1 MTRAAPAG
9 GWSAG
14 NEQDYD
20 EVIKVVVVGDK
31 SVGHTAL
38 IAAFTRADLDGSE
51 PGFSTIGVDFR
62 TRVLEASAGRRV
74 KLRVWDVQVQEWACP
89 FGTEERRRLMASKY
103 KGASAALLVF
113 DVADAHTFDPNIRH
127 WLAEV
132 RRGCPPE
139 AALML
144 VGNTGKASPGEAQR
158 EISTDAASAFAEAE
172 NLPYAE
178 VSATRAD
185 REALD
190 RIFAGLMEQ
199 ALDGRRREDKCG
211 AASSARLRPA
221 RCLLQ

>member
-1 MTRAAPAG
+1 M
-9 GWSAG
+9 
-14 NEQDYD
+14 
-20 EVIKVVVVGDK
+20 KVVVVGDK

-38 IAAFTRADLDGSE
+38 IAAFARADLDGSE

-74 KLRVWDVQVQEWACP
+74 KLQVWDVQVQQWACP

-144 VGNTGKASPGEAQR
+144 VGNTGNASPARAR
-158 EISTDAASAFAEAE
+158 EITTDAVRAFAEAGG
-172 NLPYAE
+172 LPYAE
-178 VSATRAD
+178 VSAARAD

-190 RIFAGLMEQ
+190 RIFASLMEQ
-199 ALDGRRREDKCG
+199 ALDARWRQEKSD
-211 AASSARLRPA
+211 ATSSARLRPA